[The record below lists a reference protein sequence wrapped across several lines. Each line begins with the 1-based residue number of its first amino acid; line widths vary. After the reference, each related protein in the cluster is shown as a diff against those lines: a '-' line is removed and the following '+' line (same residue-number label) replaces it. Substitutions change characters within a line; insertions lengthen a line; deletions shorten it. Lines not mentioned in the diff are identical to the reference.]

1 MQRHRGRVDELNK
14 WASWALQYYEEEQR
28 RTGELDDAWW
38 PLDEQGE
45 RLWGDPPGL
54 SNGALD
60 KSAKIHEQ
68 PGMVLWGGCP
78 FKHTASLWGGVQ
90 TPQVDVLLLWGGCPP
105 PRGCAP
111 SFFGGGGALPGL
123 PERCTSGAPH
133 CIDDH

>member
-78 FKHTASLWGGVQ
+78 FKHT
-90 TPQVDVLLLWGGCPP
+90 TTPP
-105 PRGCAP
+105 PQEVTPLLGGADPPPPKRCHL
-111 SFFGGGGALPGL
+111 SLGGGAEP
-123 PERCTSGAPH
+123 PPPKR
-133 CIDDH
+133 

>member
-60 KSAKIHEQ
+60 KVGVDSPAAREMQKEEN
-68 PGMVLWGGCP
+68 GM
-78 FKHTASLWGGVQ
+78 F
-90 TPQVDVLLLWGGCPP
+90 
-105 PRGCAP
+105 RM
-111 SFFGGGGALPGL
+111 
-123 PERCTSGAPH
+123 R
-133 CIDDH
+133 